1 MDMTLVRRRRPH
13 LTIPGVA
20 VPVSFVVAV
29 AVVAG
34 GIAVA
39 EVIGGTFLV
48 AASVWLALV
57 LTPRAA
63 EETDPGKVLKL
74 DLFLV
79 LVVVL
84 GLSGVAVIGL
94 AIL

>member
-1 MDMTLVRRRRPH
+1 MGMTLDRRRRPH
-13 LTIPGVA
+13 LAIPGISIA
-20 VPVSFVVAV
+20 VVLVVVA

-34 GIAVA
+34 AASVA
-39 EVIGGTFLV
+39 EVIGGVFLV
-48 AASVWLALV
+48 VASVWFASI
-57 LTPRAA
+57 LTQRAA

-74 DLFLV
+74 DLWLV

-94 AIL
+94 AVL